1 MPLVQVTYME
11 LREAPRPVGR
21 QGGEARIASE
31 RLALEPYLALYRRVG
46 GPYGW
51 GARLRL
57 PPAELEEILAS
68 ERTELLVARGPAGEP
83 LGLCEHDRAGF
94 PEVELKHFGLVPEAM
109 GRGLGPRLLD
119 AGLQAEWRRGATR
132 IWLHTDTLD
141 HPAALPLY
149 ERAGFRVYQ
158 VRQEPSETL

>member
-21 QGGEARIASE
+21 PGGGERIAAE

-46 GPYGW
+46 GAYGW

-57 PPAELEEILAS
+57 PPEELAAILAA
-68 ERTELLVARGPAGEP
+68 ERTAILVARGPAGEP
-83 LGLCEHDRAGF
+83 LGFCEHDRTGF
-94 PEVELKHFGLVPEAM
+94 PEVELKQFGLVPEGM

-119 AGLQAEWRRGATR
+119 AGLQAEWQRGATR

-149 ERAGFRVYQ
+149 RRAGFQVYQ
-158 VRQEPSETL
+158 VCEESSELL

>member
-1 MPLVQVTYME
+1 VPLVQVTYLE
-11 LREAPRPVGR
+11 LLEPPRPVGR
-21 QGGEARIASE
+21 PGGAERIAPE
-31 RLALEPYLALYRRVG
+31 RLGPEPYLALYRRVG

-57 PPAELEEILAS
+57 TPAELAATLAS

-83 LGLCEHDRAGF
+83 LGFCEHDRTGF
-94 PEVELKHFGLVPEAM
+94 PEVELKHFGLVAEAM
-109 GRGLGPRLLD
+109 GRGLGPRLLE

-132 IWLHTDTLD
+132 IWLHTDALD

-149 ERAGFRVYQ
+149 LRAGFRVYQ
-158 VRQEPSETL
+158 VREEPSELL